1 MFTRL
6 YNGNGSRVLN
16 FYSGVKGLVSHGTQL
31 KELLEKDSP
40 DVVLIT
46 ISPGEIEGL
55 TTFIREPFEMNLS
68 DYEIIYGVRLSL
80 YGEVMTPPPIYVE
93 AVKYL
98 MDTGK
103 KGIGLD
109 MPQEDFDALY
119 SQTMKTRHLIRHS
132 IRKKR
137 ILNFDF
143 KDTNEYEFSEKWI
156 RRINAV
162 KGLAKIDDT
171 RIDYMAREIEN
182 FASNNYSPKNT
193 IVSDYEFHK
202 PLISRLETLG
212 WGAKSPSDTG
222 I

>member
-6 YNGNGSRVLN
+6 YNEGGRDLN
-16 FYSGVKGLVSHGTQL
+16 FFSGVKGLVSHGGEL
-31 KELLEKDSP
+31 KELLEKEP
-40 DVVLIT
+40 PEVLLIT
-46 ISPGEIEGL
+46 ISQGEIEGL
-55 TTFIREPFEMNLS
+55 TSFIREPFEMNLS
-68 DYEIIYGVRLSL
+68 DYEIIYGVRLSK

-98 MDTGK
+98 MDTGY

-119 SQTMKTRHLIRHS
+119 SQNMRTSHLIRHS

-162 KGLAKIDDT
+162 KGLA
-171 RIDYMAREIEN
+171 RIDEARIGHMAREIQN
-182 FASNNYSPKNT
+182 FASSDYNPKNI

-202 PLISRLETLG
+202 PLISSLEEIG
-212 WGAKSPSDTG
+212 WKAKNP
-222 I
+222 